1 MTRSMVHA
9 RIGRVQLRDH
19 PLMRCRGRPN
29 WPPAW
34 TWIDGKENKNPK
46 GELGM
51 LKQVKLSSVEPL
63 LNRCFLWMEYEGS
76 IYLGCLLFD
85 NKFFCER
92 ISTLLGEHSGSS
104 ICGHHSLE
112 IE

>member
-1 MTRSMVHA
+1 MA
-9 RIGRVQLRDH
+9 AQLDLIG
-19 PLMRCRGRPN
+19 
-29 WPPAW
+29 
-34 TWIDGKENKNPK
+34 GKENNPK

-92 ISTLLGEHSGSS
+92 ISTLLGEHRGSS
-104 ICGHHSLE
+104 IRDIASLE
-112 IE
+112 IG